1 MLRRCS
7 FRRSRRGQRFDAL
20 AALGRQQPD
29 TVIPER
35 SDPVG
40 MPQNRRHLGGVGPEA
55 FLRAAPIVKIHPIPL
70 EGSNLHCYQT
80 TIASG
85 KAESL
90 NGLGVLRLSRISRQ
104 RLSCVRSVAKTD
116 RAELWIFV
124 ARPRRR

>member
-7 FRRSRRGQRFDAL
+7 FRRRGRGQRFDAL
-20 AALGRQQPD
+20 AALSREQTD
-29 TVIPER
+29 TVILER

-40 MPQNRRHLGGVGPEA
+40 MAQDRRQIGGVGPEA

-85 KAESL
+85 QAEFL
-90 NGLGVLRLSRISRQ
+90 NDTGVLRLSRTKANEHRV
-104 RLSCVRSVAKTD
+104 RDTGLCVV
-116 RAELWIFV
+116 
-124 ARPRRR
+124 